1 MKLYVLYICNLYNAL
16 RLRGFNERKLF
27 PILFPLHWMAIK
39 TTMMKIAYSK
49 ALVALARITE
59 WSIIIP
65 FLSPGSSLENP
76 TTKTTAQEIR
86 LQTPFY
92 AFARSSLCVW
102 ERVWAHAFHQRVCVL
117 ERRECGWESAKMPSS
132 EGLIHFAL
140 FSALFHLL
148 DGHTSLAPH
157 PPEKKGPSVPASF
170 VMGVWALLKLLAFHL
185 SHSFC
190 LSAKAFSTL
199 FTRWY
204 TVWKSVARVR
214 LSRPRRSLTS
224 KPALEPILPRPHFAV
239 RATHPPHLCSAAS
252 RWKVPYARQSPAAAV
267 PRSRAPWNQG
277 MPNLAWLFLQTS
289 ARAWVHIDSA

>member
-1 MKLYVLYICNLYNAL
+1 VC
-16 RLRGFNERKLF
+16 
-27 PILFPLHWMAIK
+27 
-39 TTMMKIAYSK
+39 
-49 ALVALARITE
+49 
-59 WSIIIP
+59 
-65 FLSPGSSLENP
+65 
-76 TTKTTAQEIR
+76 
-86 LQTPFY
+86 
-92 AFARSSLCVW
+92 
-102 ERVWAHAFHQRVCVL
+102 ERVWARAFHQRVCVL

-204 TVWKSVARVR
+204 TVGKSVARVC
-214 LSRPRRSLTS
+214 LSGPRRCPTS
-224 KPALEPILPRPHFAV
+224 KPVLEPILPRPHFAA
-239 RATHPPHLCSAAS
+239 RATHPPHLRSAAS
-252 RWKVPYARQSPAAAV
+252 R
-267 PRSRAPWNQG
+267 
-277 MPNLAWLFLQTS
+277 
-289 ARAWVHIDSA
+289 

>member
-1 MKLYVLYICNLYNAL
+1 MCV
-16 RLRGFNERKLF
+16 
-27 PILFPLHWMAIK
+27 
-39 TTMMKIAYSK
+39 
-49 ALVALARITE
+49 
-59 WSIIIP
+59 
-65 FLSPGSSLENP
+65 
-76 TTKTTAQEIR
+76 QEFGR
-86 LQTPFY
+86 
-92 AFARSSLCVW
+92 ARSTIVC
-102 ERVWAHAFHQRVCVL
+102 VCVL

-204 TVWKSVARVR
+204 GIQLGRAR
-214 LSRPRRSLTS
+214 LSVRAKTLSHKQASLGTHFAETALCRPRDAPSS
-224 KPALEPILPRPHFAV
+224 PALCGQPLKGAICPVNPRQ
-239 RATHPPHLCSAAS
+239 
-252 RWKVPYARQSPAAAV
+252 KQSPAAT
-267 PRSRAPWNQG
+267 RAMKPED
-277 MPNLAWLFLQTS
+277 A
-289 ARAWVHIDSA
+289 